1 MPREK
6 RGLGTGLE
14 ALFGSELQS
23 LEEKEI
29 TNLPLSRVEPQKD
42 QPRTHFDEE
51 SLQDL
56 ANSIARHGLIQ
67 PVVVRPL
74 NSGDY
79 QIIAG
84 ERRWRAARMAG
95 LREIPVRVIRADDRM
110 MAELTLV
117 ENIQRENLNP
127 MEEARGFQ
135 QLMDRYELTQEEV
148 SVIVEKSR
156 PAVANSLRLLSLS
169 PPVSA
174 LVEDGSLSAGHARA
188 LLGLTDEEGQLQ
200 AARDVIR
207 RSLSV
212 RKTEQ
217 LVAKT
222 LKERE
227 KAESEEKGSEDEID
241 YASVLSEELSQLLG
255 RRVRLSE
262 KEGKGRLELYFD
274 SASDREALIEQL
286 RNRVR

>member
-14 ALFGSELQS
+14 ALFGSELQA

-227 KAESEEKGSEDEID
+227 KSESEEKGSEDEID